1 MSRRAALVYHDAMS
15 QHSLGPAHPMRP
27 VRLRHTFD
35 LMSAYGLPRLP
46 NVSLV
51 LPRDA
56 RDAEVES
63 FHTPEYLQAVK
74 AFSQG
79 DRLEE
84 RPAFNFADNSDNP
97 TYEGMY
103 DAAALSTGA
112 SVKAAELLLEG
123 RADVAFNVS
132 GGLHHA
138 MDDHASGFCVFNDPV
153 VAINT
158 MTARGLKVM
167 YVDIDAHHGD
177 GVQAAFYNTD
187 QVLTLSMHE
196 SGRYLFPGTGAVEE
210 LGIGRGKGYSVNVP
224 LAPHTGDDVF
234 RWAFEEVAPPIAR
247 AFKPDV
253 IATQLG
259 IDPYFNDP
267 LTHLQL
273 TIQGHAQL
281 VQRLGELSPGMWLA
295 FGGGGYDLMAVA
307 RAWTLDLAVMAEH
320 SLDDDIPASFLQG
333 RQGVDKLRDW
343 ELPDVPEDVMPRT
356 LLHAQQSVREVQQ
369 AVFPALG
376 IAGI

>member
-123 RADVAFNVS
+123 KADVAFNVS

-158 MTARGLKVM
+158 MTAKGLKVM

-196 SGRYLFPGTGAVEE
+196 SGATSSPVR
-210 LGIGRGKGYSVNVP
+210 
-224 LAPHTGDDVF
+224 APWKSWVSAGEKAIRSTC
-234 RWAFEEVAPPIAR
+234 RW
-247 AFKPDV
+247 
-253 IATQLG
+253 
-259 IDPYFNDP
+259 
-267 LTHLQL
+267 
-273 TIQGHAQL
+273 
-281 VQRLGELSPGMWLA
+281 
-295 FGGGGYDLMAVA
+295 
-307 RAWTLDLAVMAEH
+307 
-320 SLDDDIPASFLQG
+320 
-333 RQGVDKLRDW
+333 
-343 ELPDVPEDVMPRT
+343 PRT
-356 LLHAQQSVREVQQ
+356 PVTMC
-369 AVFPALG
+369 F
-376 IAGI
+376 AGPSRRWRPPSRGRSNRMS

>member
-1 MSRRAALVYHDAMS
+1 MTRRTALVYHDAMS
-15 QHSLGPAHPMRP
+15 QHTLGPSHPMRP
-27 VRLRHTFD
+27 VRLQYTFD
-35 LMSAYGLPRLP
+35 LMSAYGLSRLP

-56 RDAEVES
+56 KDAELES
-63 FHTPEYLQAVK
+63 FHTAEYVAAVK
-74 AFSQG
+74 AFSQSE
-79 DRLEE
+79 RLPEQ
-84 RPAFNFADNSDNP
+84 PAFNFAENSDNP
-97 TYEGMY
+97 TFEGMY

-112 SVKAAELLLEG
+112 SLKAAELLLEG
-123 RADVAFNVS
+123 KADVAFNIS

-138 MDDHASGFCVFNDPV
+138 MDDHASGFCVFNDPA
-153 VAINT
+153 VAINA
-158 MTARGLKVM
+158 MTAKGLKVM

-196 SGRYLFPGTGAVEE
+196 SGRYLFPGTGEAEE
-210 LGIGRGKGYSVNVP
+210 LGIEKGRGYSVNVP
-224 LAPHTGDDVF
+224 LAPNTSDDVF
-234 RWAFEEVAPPIAR
+234 RWAFEEVVPPIVE

-267 LTHLQL
+267 LTHLLL
-273 TIQGHAQL
+273 TIQGHAQM

-307 RAWTLDLAVMAEH
+307 RAWTLDLAVMANHHLE
-320 SLDDDIPASFLQG
+320 DDLPVSFRQQY
-333 RQGVDKLRDW
+333 QGVDKLRDA
-343 ELPDVPEDVMPRT
+343 EIPDVEGDILART
-356 LLHAQQSVREVQQ
+356 LLYAQRSVQEVQQ
-369 AVFPALG
+369 TVFPLLG
-376 IAGI
+376 IGSA